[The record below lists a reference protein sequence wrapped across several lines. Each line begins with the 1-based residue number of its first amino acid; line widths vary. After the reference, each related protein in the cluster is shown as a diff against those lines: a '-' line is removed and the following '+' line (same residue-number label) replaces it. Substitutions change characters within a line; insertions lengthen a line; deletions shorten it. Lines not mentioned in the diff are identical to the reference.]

1 MNNNY
6 LEILLKM
13 GLSSNEAKVYMAL
26 LKKKISNVSE
36 IVTLSGVPQK
46 MIYYI
51 LQKLMQKGLCTLIP
65 GKIKKYKPANP
76 DTGIGNFISQAQQ
89 QISLSQEMLS
99 ELKKDYERGQNETG
113 DFEYIEI
120 IQNKTQITEK
130 VIYLEKKA
138 KEEVLSFNKPPYA
151 MTKRNVEEVKGL
163 KKGIKYKSIYQV
175 ADLRDVIAESVV
187 EMYRQA
193 GEEVRVTPELPIK
206 MMIFDNKIAM
216 FALEDHVI
224 PGNDFSIVVIQNSNL
239 LKILKESFNTY
250 WQNAMTYEEFIN
262 KEKISVKEFIEK
274 DQVIRKK

>member
-1 MNNNY
+1 MADNY
-6 LEILLKM
+6 VDLLLNM
-13 GLSSNEAKVYMAL
+13 GLSSNEAKVYLAL

-36 IVTLSGVPQK
+36 IVTISGVPQK
-46 MIYYI
+46 MIYYV

-76 DTGIGNFISQAQQ
+76 DTGIGDFISQAQQ

-99 ELKKDYERGQNETG
+99 ELKKDYQKGQNKPG
-113 DFEYIEI
+113 SFEHIEI

-163 KKGIKYKSIYQV
+163 EKGVKYKSIYQFV
-175 ADLRDVIAESVV
+175 DLREVIGRSVV
-187 EMYRQA
+187 EMYMKG
-193 GEEVRVTPELPIK
+193 GEEIRVTPELPIK
-206 MMIFDNKIAM
+206 MMIFDNRIAM
-216 FALEDHVI
+216 FTLEDRII
-224 PGNDFSIVVIQNSNL
+224 PGNDFCVVVIQNSNL
-239 LKILKESFNTY
+239 VKILKESFNTY
-250 WQNAMTYEEFIN
+250 WQNAMTYEEFIT
-262 KEKISVKEFIEK
+262 KEKISVQEFIEK